1 MKRLLLSVGLM
12 ALACGAARA
21 DSFLWIDD
29 TSGNIGEVDVTT
41 KTFVAGSLHATGQ
54 NLTDIAF
61 IGSQMY
67 GTSFFQ
73 LFTIND
79 ASGATAL
86 VGTYIVGNSG
96 MNALVGSG
104 SALLGA
110 SFTTNEVYIINPS
123 NAAGFNFA
131 PSPLRSAGD
140 LACSGC
146 QLFGGQLILSATNGS
161 SGDSLVNVST
171 DSVVGAFVPTEK
183 AVDGIANDGTTTYAV
198 DGTEIFTVDV
208 SDAVLTPFFDYSG
221 NGLGD
226 AEGTAFMAENT
237 TVFSVPEPSTWA
249 MMLLGFAGLGFA
261 GYRKSRRTCGPHLRG
276 QSASASLEC
285 VAGAPG

>member
-54 NLTDIAF
+54 SLTDIAF

-171 DSVVGAFVPTEK
+171 DSVVGAFVPPEK

-221 NGLGD
+221 NGL
-226 AEGTAFMAENT
+226 AMRKAPHSWPRTRPL
-237 TVFSVPEPSTWA
+237 SVCQSPR
-249 MMLLGFAGLGFA
+249 LGRCSCSASL
-261 GYRKSRRTCGPHLRG
+261 
-276 QSASASLEC
+276 ASASSAIARHAALRRKQAGC
-285 VAGAPG
+285 HHDACIRAIAVAA